1 MIDDLTGRLNERK
14 VMAVCTALL
23 VLFLADAVYSQI
35 HPNTGE
41 GVTDIEEVKNDA
53 FPDMRRV
60 SGGLQKSKIDRG
72 DIYVS
77 GHYK

>member
-1 MIDDLTGRLNERK
+1 MSEDLTGRLNERK
-14 VMAVCTALL
+14 VMTVWTGRR
-23 VLFLADAVYSQI
+23 VLFLAEAVYSQI

-41 GVTDIEEVKNDA
+41 GVTDIEEAKSDA

-60 SGGLQKSKIDRG
+60 SGRLQKLKIDRG

-77 GHYK
+77 RHYK

>member
-1 MIDDLTGRLNERK
+1 
-14 VMAVCTALL
+14 MAVCTALL

-41 GVTDIEEVKNDA
+41 GVTDIEEAKSGP

-60 SGGLQKSKIDRG
+60 SGRLQKLKIDRG

-77 GHYK
+77 RHYK